1 MRVPP
6 HHGLTMGVGTHVY
19 PPVSSLPL
27 SLPGP
32 PVAAYGPAGLVQWVA
47 RSTTPTLIE
56 YSS

>member
-1 MRVPP
+1 
-6 HHGLTMGVGTHVY
+6 MGVGTHVY

-32 PVAAYGPAGLVQWVA
+32 DGGSAYDPVGLVQWLA